1 MAKVAPILASLSG
14 LALVA
19 WLLWGGGGPEVG
31 PGVVGTSTTKEHAT
45 ENAGLANSA
54 EPAGAASA
62 VPTPSREL
70 VVAPEAAPESSTGA
84 TVQVRVLGLDHQPLA
99 GVLVYYGNP
108 AAMSEARRGLAAEE
122 QLRIYNDTELFLQ
135 RLGMAAT
142 TDAAGVARWP
152 FVEKDRA
159 WWQCVARRGEDYGET
174 WVSMAAAPSMVH
186 DLQLVV
192 DQSFVVQVV
201 DAQQKPAAH
210 VPVQAEYLQQEVAGR
225 TSRHTLGE
233 TDAEGR
239 FSARHVQT
247 WSSRV
252 APRGSLL
259 PVAIE
264 TDLPGLVVAQEIDAK
279 LPPAEPIVLVLP
291 PAGEIEVTVRD
302 AFGKPVQGVYF
313 DLQEEV
319 AEPAR
324 AYERSTDTNGIASYA
339 YVGLGRRWRLVRDHE
354 MRGRA
359 KVVEGPRAAGEVVK
373 VLLQPDPAPVLT
385 GQLVRD
391 GKSIVDAEFSVE
403 GFAFGPSRTDFE
415 GRFRIAA
422 SAGQRDKLLS
432 ELVVHTTT
440 KGGFD
445 GMSATWRGQVVLS
458 LGEHDLG
465 VLTVQPDP
473 IVCAGQVVGPNGEVA
488 PAEVGVVVE
497 VIASDANTGSKAVF
511 LRQLREPDGHFT
523 VYGTTPEGALQLAVQ
538 TDNKFLP
545 VPPIPFVAGA
555 RNLRVQLQRGGSL
568 RVTILANSQLEIFCL
583 QPRLIPA
590 AALDLPE
597 YARFNPQLDPRMP
610 LDWDFVSDKPLEVAY
625 RWPAVAPGRYRLE
638 IGTRGV
644 RRPIQVIPDVIIVDG
659 ERNEDAR
666 LQKIAVPGLRAIEI
680 TLPQVGQVVPAPGE
694 MGLGIIY
701 VLDGD
706 EPGEQGW
713 QIDNV
718 RAFFASTQPLDLLV
732 RMRGFRDRIV
742 RGIVSNQA
750 IELEPGLAATVRC
763 EAFVVPEGSSVTVSL
778 ECLDD
783 RLSAAHSAVYSAAA
797 GGAMPAYRLAP
808 IVGELVRG
816 EALLKLPTPGRYRVS
831 AKLRKADGSTTTL
844 KAEPAELQ
852 VGEAGGAFPVQLRA
866 N

>member
-19 WLLWGGGGPEVG
+19 WLLWGGAPEVR
-31 PGVVGTSTTKEHAT
+31 PGVVGTPAATEHAT

-54 EPAGAASA
+54 EPAGAVGA

-70 VVAPEAAPESSTGA
+70 VVAPQAAPESPTGA

-99 GVLVYYGNP
+99 GVLVYYGDP
-108 AAMSEARRGLAAEE
+108 AARSEARRGLAAEE
-122 QLRIYNDTELFLQ
+122 QLRIQSDTELFLQ
-135 RLGMAAT
+135 RFGKAAT

-186 DLQLVV
+186 DLQLAA

-201 DAQQKPAAH
+201 DAQQKPVAN
-210 VPVQAEYLQQEVAGR
+210 VPVQAKYLQQEVAGR

-302 AFGKPVQGVYF
+302 AFGKPVHGVYF
-313 DLQEEV
+313 DLQEDV

-354 MRGRA
+354 MPGRA

-373 VLLQPDPAPVLT
+373 VLVQPDPAPVLT

-391 GKSIVDAEFSVE
+391 GKIVAATEFSAAGIVSDS
-403 GFAFGPSRTDFE
+403 SRTDAE

-422 SAGQRDKLLS
+422 RASQRDKLLT
-432 ELVVHTTT
+432 ELVVYTTS
-440 KGGFD
+440 KEGFD
-445 GMSATWRGQVVLS
+445 GMSATWRGQVLLS

-465 VLTVQPDP
+465 VLALQPDP
-473 IVCAGQVVGPNGEVA
+473 IVCAGQVVGPNGESV
-488 PAEVGVVVE
+488 PAAVGVVVE
-497 VIASDANTGSKAVF
+497 ATTADAKDGPRTVR
-511 LRQLREPDGHFT
+511 LRQRREPDGRFT
-523 VYGTTPEGALQLAVQ
+523 MYGATPEGALQLAVE
-538 TDNKFLP
+538 TNNKYLRL
-545 VPPIPFVAGA
+545 VPIPFAAGA
-555 RNLRVQLQRGGSL
+555 RDLRVQLHRGGSL
-568 RVTILANSQLEIFCL
+568 RATILADSMLAVFCL
-583 QPRLIPA
+583 QLRLVPA

-597 YARFNPQLDPRMP
+597 YARFNSQLDPRMP
-610 LDWDFVSDKPLEVAY
+610 LGQDFVSDKPLEVAY

-644 RRPIQVIPDVIIVDG
+644 RRPIQVIQDVLIVDG
-659 ERNEDAR
+659 EPNEDAR

-680 TLPQVGQVVPAPGE
+680 TLPQVGQVVPVQGQ

-718 RAFFASTQPLDLLV
+718 QAFFASTQPLDLLV

-742 RGIVSNQA
+742 RGIVSNQT
-750 IELEPGLAATVRC
+750 IELEPGLPATVRC
-763 EAFVVPEGSSVTVSL
+763 EAFAVPEGSSVTVSL

-831 AKLRKADGSTTTL
+831 ASVRKADGSATTL

-852 VGEAGGAFPVQLRA
+852 VGEAGGAFPVKLRA